1 MPIQGQFF
9 GLPVATLQP
18 ILNRY
23 LEALTAIAT
32 RGQSYSL
39 DGRTLTAADL
49 DKVRQTIAEL
59 QAAITRA
66 QGNRRTSMYA
76 QYRTPR

>member
-1 MPIQGQFF
+1 MPIQGQFY
-9 GLPVATLQP
+9 GLPVSTLQS
-18 ILNRY
+18 LLTSY
-23 LEALTAIAT
+23 LSALEAIAT

-59 QAAITRA
+59 QAAISRA